1 MDSNPVPQ
9 KSDLHSLSLI
19 LSAAALIVEDAG
31 NPIVTDRRDRASAL
45 KDALAL
51 LNRTKTCINE
61 VILKETAL
69 PQPPSRI
76 TSDGRQ
82 VRYKDGT
89 FGPVRSIA
97 SNQPGLPFRPVMG
110 KK

>member
-31 NPIVTDRRDRASAL
+31 NPVITDPRDRTAAL

-51 LNRTKTCINE
+51 IDRTKACIDE
-61 VILKETAL
+61 AILKETAF
-69 PQPPSRI
+69 PQPPPRI
-76 TSDGRQ
+76 TSKGRQ
-82 VRYKDGT
+82 IRYKDGT
-89 FGPVRSIA
+89 FGPVRTIGN
-97 SNQPGLPFRPVMG
+97 NQPELPFRPLR
-110 KK
+110 KKR